1 MKNERRSMYR
11 VLHVQP
17 EAPTEIITAAY
28 RCLMTK
34 LRHHPDLGGDHDTAV
49 QINEAYAVLS
59 NPARRRAYDQ
69 SRRQKRAA
77 PGMAAPHTSQS
88 HSQARPNGTPE
99 RGCPFC
105 GHAIPR
111 VIAMDTRCNQCDSPL
126 APIAH
131 SIGNQREAA
140 GRRGA
145 ARVDKNEAAMIY
157 PAHGRRPS
165 TARLRDLSPSG
176 ISLYTGAAVAIGSQR
191 AHHRS
196 QRRHG
201 GARGAG
207 ARTRSHPAGACLPAD
222 GALHRTAG
230 RVRLGLR
237 LSPLQ
242 ALRLNSGRSGCWRA
256 RRASK
261 AMQMLRRKPRPGPVT
276 RQPSAPQLQQAV
288 ALRIPPAAGRCL
300 SGWA

>member
-1 MKNERRSMYR
+1 MKNERRSLYR

-17 EAPTEIITAAY
+17 EAPAEIIAAAY

-176 ISLYTGAAVAIGSQR
+176 ISLYTGAAVAIGSNVR
-191 AHHRS
+191 IIAPSVDMVAHVVQVRERDRIQLVH
-196 QRRHG
+196 
-201 GARGAG
+201 
-207 ARTRSHPAGACLPAD
+207 ACL
-222 GALHRTAG
+222 LTARFTG
-230 RVRLGLR
+230 
-237 LSPLQ
+237 Q
-242 ALRLNSGRSGCWRA
+242 
-256 RRASK
+256 
-261 AMQMLRRKPRPGPVT
+261 PGVFV
-276 RQPSAPQLQQAV
+276 SVCA
-288 ALRIPPAAGRCL
+288 
-300 SGWA
+300 